1 MECSSEVVQPEGALR
16 RWCGGRGNGRLL
28 AGRYR
33 TRHGHVRGVIGVA
46 ATGAYPVRVEASL
59 DAPLSRWLWLIK
71 WLLLIPHYIV
81 LGLLW
86 IAFVV
91 LSVVAF
97 FAILFTG
104 TYPGGIF
111 EFNVGVLRWTWRVQ
125 YYAVGA
131 FGTDRYPPFTLAD
144 DPSYPAHLEVEYP
157 QRLSRGLVLVKWWL
171 LAIPHYII
179 VAVFTG
185 GGLWLAWRAGND
197 NPNTNWPGL
206 IAILAVIAAV
216 VLLFTGRYPRQI
228 FDFVLGMNRW
238 VLRVAAYAG
247 LMTDAYPPFRLDM
260 GGHDPATVTM
270 PPPSPGQDPAS
281 AAEPPGQPGEPG
293 EPGQALPAG
302 EDGTPAGPPSGG
314 QAGQQSPA
322 EGQAGAAPGGQRT
335 GWTAGRIV
343 AVVAGAVLVLCSL
356 GLLGAGG
363 TALWA
368 DTAARQGGYVDLG
381 SATYASSGY
390 AVASDTVELHAAGG
404 GWDAARAFFG
414 TVRIRA
420 TSAVSTAP
428 VFIGIARAGAA
439 SRYLAG
445 VAHAT
450 VRGATGTSGWYTER
464 GGTAPAVRPSRAF
477 IWDAQATGSG
487 TQTVVWPVRSGD
499 WTVVA
504 MNADGSR
511 PVSVRVNVAAT
522 LPALSWIAGG
532 LLAGGVIALAAG
544 VLLLVI
550 PVRRA
555 SQH

>member
-1 MECSSEVVQPEGALR
+1 
-16 RWCGGRGNGRLL
+16 
-28 AGRYR
+28 
-33 TRHGHVRGVIGVA
+33 VIEVA
-46 ATGAYPVRVEASL
+46 ASGVYPVRVDASL
-59 DAPLSRWLWLIK
+59 DAPLSRWLWLVK
-71 WLLLIPHYIV
+71 WLLLVPHFIV

-86 IAFVV
+86 ITFVV

-104 TYPGGIF
+104 AYPRPVF

-125 YYAVGA
+125 YYAIGA

-157 QRLSRGLVLVKWWL
+157 RRLSRGLALVKWWL

-185 GGLWLAWRAGND
+185 GGLWAAWRAGND
-197 NPNTNWPGL
+197 NASGNWPGL
-206 IAILAVIAAV
+206 IAILAVVAAV
-216 VLLFTGRYPRQI
+216 VLLFTGRYPQQI

-260 GGHDPATVTM
+260 GGHDPATM
-270 PPPSPGQDPAS
+270 ALPQLPAPGPGPAGT
-281 AAEPPGQPGEPG
+281 AEQPGQPDGPRQAFTGGEG
-293 EPGQALPAG
+293 T
-302 EDGTPAGPPSGG
+302 TPAGAPGG
-314 QAGQQSPA
+314 SQAGPQTGTAGP
-322 EGQAGAAPGGQRT
+322 AGAAPGGQPS

-363 TALWA
+363 AALWA
-368 DTAARQGGYVDLG
+368 HTAARQGGYVDLG
-381 SATYASSGY
+381 SATYATSGY
-390 AVASDTVELHAAGG
+390 AVASDPVKLHAAGG
-404 GWDAARAFFG
+404 GWDAAQALFG

-420 TSAVSTAP
+420 TSTAGAAP
-428 VFIGIARAGAA
+428 VFIGIAPAGAA
-439 SRYLAG
+439 STYLAG

-450 VRGATGTSGWYTER
+450 IYGPAGSRGWLTEHA
-464 GGTAPAVRPSRAF
+464 GTAPAIVPSRASL
-477 IWDAQATGSG
+477 WDAHATGPG
-487 TQTVVWPVRSGD
+487 AQTVVWPVRSGD

-504 MNADGSR
+504 MNANGSR
-511 PVSVRVNVAAT
+511 PVSVHLDVAAT

-532 LLAGGVIALAAG
+532 LLAGGVIILTAG

-550 PVRRA
+550 PIRHASRQPAVPRR
-555 SQH
+555 